1 MEIREDLSYLITPS
15 DYFSKNNPYFIFLKL
30 ILNHFSMKKKLALL
44 NLFSVIFA
52 VAVNYASQ
60 AFRWN
65 GTTIGEMS
73 ARYDNLFTPAPYAF
87 AIWGVIYL
95 ALFAYAIFQ
104 IKRAFFSAKVSPF
117 IKNTGYWFALA
128 NFLNAAW
135 VVAFTYD
142 QVVISVLLMVII
154 LFCLLKVVISTN
166 MERWDA
172 PVEIIVFV
180 WWPICFYSGWITV
193 ATIANISALFSK
205 FNLKGS
211 ELNQII
217 WTMILITIAVF
228 INILMIN
235 LRNMREFAL
244 VGAWALVAIF
254 VRHVDT
260 YNAVAY
266 FALVGAAILLIASG
280 IHGYKNRAT
289 NPFNKLRE
297 RLN

>member
-1 MEIREDLSYLITPS
+1 
-15 DYFSKNNPYFIFLKL
+15 
-30 ILNHFSMKKKLALL
+30 MKKKLALL
-44 NLFSVIFA
+44 NLFSVIFV

-73 ARYDNLFTPAPYAF
+73 AKYDNLFTPAPYAF
-87 AIWGVIYL
+87 AIWGIIYV
-95 ALFAYAIFQ
+95 ALFAYAVFQ
-104 IKRAFFSAKVSPF
+104 VKRAFFSPKVSPF
-117 IKNTGYWFALA
+117 IKNTGYWFMIT
-128 NFLNAAW
+128 NILNAAW

-142 QVVISVLLMVII
+142 LVALSVLIMITI
-154 LFCLLKVVISTN
+154 LFCLLKIILKTN

-172 PVEIIVFV
+172 PVEIIAFV

-193 ATIANISALFSK
+193 ATIANFSAWFAKLG
-205 FNLKGS
+205 LKGS
-211 ELNQII
+211 ELNQVI
-217 WTMILITIAVF
+217 WTMVLITIAVF

-244 VGAWALVAIF
+244 VGAWALTAIF
-254 VRHVDT
+254 IRHQGI

-266 FALVGAAILLIASG
+266 YALAGAVIIVIAAG

-289 NPFNKLRE
+289 NPMEKLKE